1 MGGTIM
7 VSNNDTMQVTLFG
20 KFKLQY
26 NDLTLT
32 QEAIRS
38 DKVIKLFVYII
49 SHRNHPISTQELSD
63 ILWQNE
69 DIDNPIG
76 ALKNLI
82 YRLRT
87 IIKKTFN
94 IDQCILTGRGTYA
107 WNNAVLVNVDAECF
121 DELARKIKEEQNDEE
136 TLLVYY
142 RELAELYQGTYM
154 AKHSSEHWILPI
166 STYYHSTFLSLIKEY
181 LKLLDDKQM
190 YEEMEVVAKKAIDLD
205 ALEEFIHYS
214 LIKAL
219 IGQGKQQIAID
230 HYKATTHMLYET
242 LGTRPSQQLQD
253 LYKELQKI
261 RNNQELDLITI
272 QKDLDE
278 QQAKGAFFCEY
289 GTFKEIYRLQ
299 ARMAGRLGISMYLSL
314 ITILPNQGDMDS
326 ESYLKVVT
334 KSMKNM
340 KEILE
345 SSLRV
350 GDIIARYS
358 SSQYIVLLPTC
369 TFEDATKVM
378 QRLLNKY
385 YVGIKNNRTKVQYNL
400 QELVI
405 SDEKYM

>member
-7 VSNNDTMQVTLFG
+7 VSNNDTLQVTLFG

-107 WNNAVLVNVDAECF
+107 WNNAVLVNVDVECF

-136 TLLVYY
+136 TLLIYY
-142 RELAELYQGTYM
+142 RELVELYQGTYM

-166 STYYHSTFLSLIKEY
+166 STYYHSTFLSLIREY

-242 LGTRPSQQLQD
+242 LGTRPSQELQD

-261 RNNQELDLITI
+261 RNNQELDLIAI

-278 QQAKGAFFCEY
+278 QQAKGSFFCEY

-299 ARMAGRLGISMYLSL
+299 ARMAGRLGVSMYLSL
-314 ITILPNQGDMDS
+314 ITILPNQVDMDS
-326 ESYLKVVT
+326 ESYLKIVT

-350 GDIIARYS
+350 GDIIAHYS

>member
-7 VSNNDTMQVTLFG
+7 TSNNNTMQVTLFG

-26 NDLTLT
+26 NDSTLT
-32 QEAIRS
+32 QESIRS

-76 ALKNLI
+76 ALKNLV

-87 IIKKTFN
+87 IIKKTFG

-107 WNNAVLVNVDAECF
+107 WNNAISLSVDVERF
-121 DELARKIKEEQNDEE
+121 DELSKALKEQEMEDEV
-136 TLLVYY
+136 LLEHY
-142 RELAELYQGTYM
+142 RELVELYQGTYM
-154 AKHSSEHWILPI
+154 SKHSSEHWILPI

-181 LKLLDDKQM
+181 LKLLDEKQK
-190 YEEMEVVAKKAIDLD
+190 YEEMEEVAKKAIDLD

-242 LGTRPSQQLQD
+242 LGTRPSQELQN
-253 LYKELQKI
+253 LYNDLQKI
-261 RNNQELDLITI
+261 RNNQELDLIAI

-278 QQAKGAFFCEY
+278 QKAKGAFFCEY

-299 ARMAGRLGISMYLSL
+299 ARMAGRLGVSMYLSL
-314 ITILPNQGDMDS
+314 ITILPNQENMDN
-326 ESYLKVVT
+326 EAYLKIVT
-334 KSMKNM
+334 RSMKNM

-369 TFEDATKVM
+369 TFENATKVM

-400 QELVI
+400 QELI
-405 SDEKYM
+405 ITDEKYR